1 MKSKENK
8 FESFLNRVYYAFYS
22 FNYYVGRMMQIF
34 VDWTFGRLFYSFP
47 FVRKRIEKLYG
58 ITSFEEYCRFTNDT
72 AFNIVGKSTSPF
84 VSYFMSCLSILLFS
98 LPIFILVNLW
108 LLFGGMPAWHIFGK
122 GLFFFVLLGTVPSL
136 LLCKS
141 LVWKNDRY
149 LKYFKKFEK
158 ESRTRKILWAVGV
171 MLALVLLIVANFAL
185 MGLADEIHGFHPK
198 Q

>member
-1 MKSKENK
+1 MKNVNK
-8 FESFLNRVYYAFYS
+8 KTELFLNRIFYAFYCVD
-22 FNYYVGRMMQIF
+22 YYS
-34 VDWTFGRLFYSFP
+34 GRLIELCVNTTLGRLMYKLP
-47 FVRKRIEKLYG
+47 FVQRRVKKFG
-58 ITSFEEYCRFTNDT
+58 VTSFEEYRKFTYETTFDM
-72 AFNIVGKSTSPF
+72 IGKPTSPF
-84 VSYFMSCLSILLFS
+84 VFYIMNYLSALLFS
-98 LPIFILVNLW
+98 LPFFLLINLW
-108 LLFGGMPAWHIFGK
+108 LLLGGMPAWHIFGK

-149 LKYFKKFEK
+149 LKHFKKFEK

-185 MGLADEIHGFHPK
+185 MFLADEIHGFHPK